1 MSADVYPAFSCPF
14 LVNQLPDCEGMNTD
28 LRRLFLDCESQG
40 DAFTEKFPVPTLKVN
55 TFESVFTLFS
65 WPQPCIAQLKQ
76 FCFGALGKVLNQV
89 NGNTDLSTLKIF
101 NHAWFHITRTGGYM
115 GSHNH
120 PMASWSGVYC
130 VDPGTPDPDNPDSGN
145 LRFHDPRNSINM
157 YMDAG
162 NNTWVEPYAPGV
174 LTFPAKAGQLVIFPS
189 FLMHDVAPF
198 TGQGERIVVAF
209 NAWINDARDTT
220 GSADRGHATG
230 TAAMEKP

>member
-1 MSADVYPAFSCPF
+1 MNTTVAPAFACPF
-14 LVNQLPDCEGMNTD
+14 LVTQLPDCDD
-28 LRRLFLDCESQG
+28 LNRELRALFLAREAAG
-40 DAFTEKFPVPTLKVN
+40 VTEEYPVPTLKVN
-55 TFESVFTLFS
+55 TFESEFTVFN
-65 WPQPCIAQLKQ
+65 WPEPCVQTLKQ
-76 FCFGALGKVLNQV
+76 FCFSTLGQVLSQV
-89 NGNTDLSTLKIF
+89 NGVRDLSPLKIF
-101 NHAWFHITRTGGYM
+101 NHTWFHITRKGGYM

-130 VDPGTPDPDNPDSGN
+130 VDPGGEDPDNPDSGT

-198 TGQGERIVVAF
+198 SGEGERIVVAF
-209 NAWINDARDTT
+209 NAWIKNTLAGDA
-220 GSADRGHATG
+220 
-230 TAAMEKP
+230 